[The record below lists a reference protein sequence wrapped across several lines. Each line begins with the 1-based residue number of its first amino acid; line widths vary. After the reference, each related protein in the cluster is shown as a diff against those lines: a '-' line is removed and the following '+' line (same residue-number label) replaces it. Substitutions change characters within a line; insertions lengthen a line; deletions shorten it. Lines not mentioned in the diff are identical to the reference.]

1 MWTAPSFL
9 CLTETGLRLRLLHD
23 VATCCTCELSQAAP
37 GYNGANDGL
46 AAAEGYTHLCGTC
59 RAPAKVAQLNGNSS
73 ALFKQRITRVQL
85 TALCEALNDDDSI
98 EYLDLS
104 YNDATPACSHGEQQ
118 ASTFGD
124 EGADIVA
131 RMLGANSCVK
141 YVLLESN
148 AIGHEG
154 AAALADALAGYGGG
168 GGGVEVLNIAHNP
181 IGNEVCPA
189 CSSLFVQT

>member
-1 MWTAPSFL
+1 M

-118 ASTFGD
+118 AST
-124 EGADIVA
+124 
-131 RMLGANSCVK
+131 
-141 YVLLESN
+141 LETRVRTLWRVCLAPTAASSTCCSR
-148 AIGHEG
+148 AMQSGMKG
-154 AAALADALAGYGGG
+154 SAALADALAGYGGG